1 MRTSDRDRDKTN
13 PHDLANLRKR
23 LWRLSSVLTCGVL
36 VVSLIVTWIAS
47 AVTAVKSAGTE
58 MAGAFY
64 WDNRSESLLD
74 VRDRAQPTVFE
85 ALNASFEPVN
95 RVDDGQDAWLPFGSA
110 PDSNF
115 LVGGLGGSSFS
126 AAVFEDGSV
135 AFLRPPR
142 NVINDAGSDEKREYW
157 SESTVTSMVEDA
169 IGVRSNASPHLDGQL
184 IEGASMTWLWTT
196 RIEVINPAY
205 SADGADDNS
214 DISFYASGDLSD
226 YSKDGYLAARVFAFV
241 DVSIA
246 VKHLKQLALVLA
258 GAGLLGC
265 ALLIFVSRK
274 IIDRA
279 LVPVAESQE
288 RQREFLIKASHE
300 LKTPMASLSSNLDA
314 LVANADESVASQ
326 AHWTD
331 NMREDI
337 DELADRTCK
346 LLDLVTRAGDEDAGE
361 GADAGGEEVEGAGE
375 ASTPPR

>member
-1 MRTSDRDRDKTN
+1 MNLSKRDSEKSK
-13 PHDLANLRKR
+13 PYDLIHLRKR
-23 LWRLSSVLTCGVL
+23 LWLLSSVLTCGVL
-36 VVSLIVTWIAS
+36 IVALAATWIAG
-47 AVTAVKSAGTE
+47 AVTAAKSAGTE
-58 MAGAFY
+58 MAEAFY
-64 WDNRSESLLD
+64 WDSRSESLLD

-95 RVDDGQDAWLPFGSA
+95 SVDDGQNAWLPFGSA

-142 NVINDAGSDEKREYW
+142 NVIDDAGSDETGEYW

-184 IEGASMTWLWTT
+184 IEGAGMTWLWTT
-196 RIEVINPAY
+196 RVEVINPEY
-205 SADGADDNS
+205 GADGVDDNNG
-214 DISFYASGDLSD
+214 IGFYASGDLSD

-246 VKHLKQLALVLA
+246 IKHLKQLALMLA

-265 ALLIFVSRK
+265 ALLVFVSRK

-279 LVPVAESQE
+279 LVPVVESQA
-288 RQREFLIKASHE
+288 RQREFLINASHE

-337 DELADRTCK
+337 DELADRTCR
-346 LLDLVTRAGDEDAGE
+346 LLDLVARAGDGDDNGDAGNE
-361 GADAGGEEVEGAGE
+361 DIGE
-375 ASTPPR
+375 AANDDR

>member
-1 MRTSDRDRDKTN
+1 MRTSDRDREKAN
-13 PHDLANLRKR
+13 PQDPVHLRTR
-23 LWRLSSVLTCGVL
+23 LWRLSSILTCGVL
-36 VVSLIVTWIAS
+36 IAALVATWIAS
-47 AVTAVKSAGTE
+47 ALTAVKSASTE
-58 MAGAFY
+58 MAEAFY

-74 VRDRAQPTVFE
+74 VRDRARSTVFE

-95 RVDDGQDAWLPFGSA
+95 SVDDGQDAWLPFGSA

-142 NVINDAGSDEKREYW
+142 NVMDDGGSDEKREYW

-169 IGVRSNASPHLDGQL
+169 IGVRSNASTHLDGQL
-184 IEGASMTWLWTT
+184 IEGGGMTWLWTT
-196 RIEVINPAY
+196 RVEVINPEY
-205 SADGADDNS
+205 GADGADDNN
-214 DISFYASGDLSD
+214 DISFYTSGNLSD

-241 DVSIA
+241 DVSIV
-246 VKHLKQLALVLA
+246 VKHLKQLALALA

-265 ALLIFVSRK
+265 AVLVLVCRR

-279 LVPVAESQE
+279 LVPVAESQA

-346 LLDLVTRAGDEDAGE
+346 LLDLVADPERGDSKA
-361 GADAGGEEVEGAGE
+361 
-375 ASTPPR
+375 